1 MKSTAIENWF
11 EENVSLFPGLE
22 GCKKYFEN
30 LEGTITEFS
39 TLSKDN
45 THRFEFKVESSLN
58 YKKPLQITLIYNEDQ
73 REIESYSQKQLD
85 TECTCTY
92 SSPYYQ
98 ANLSFDDYYAGK
110 Y

>member
-1 MKSTAIENWF
+1 MKSTNIENWF
-11 EENVSLFPGLE
+11 HENVSLFPGLE

-58 YKKPLQITLIYNEDQ
+58 YKKPLQIVITYNEDWK
-73 REIESYSQKQLD
+73 EVESYSQKQLD
-85 TECTCTY
+85 TECVYNY

-98 ANLSFDDYYAGK
+98 ANVSFDDYYAGN